1 MRAVFK
7 REFRS
12 YFSTPV
18 GFIVLAAFYF
28 FLGLYFSL
36 IYSYGSPDVA
46 TVIVAMSTV
55 VVFAM
60 PILTMRL
67 MSEDR
72 RQKVDQALL
81 TAPVSL
87 TSIVMGKFFAA
98 LAVFAIGFAPTLIFE
113 IIVASYVSVNI
124 MSYIYAL
131 FGMLLLGSA
140 LIAIGMFISSLT
152 ESAVISAILT
162 LVINILVLYMSS
174 FASMVSVPWIA
185 TVLEKAAFITAFEN
199 FGQSIFSVSDVV
211 YFVSISAAFLFLC
224 VRSLDKRRWA

>member
-1 MRAVFK
+1 MSAVFK
-7 REFRS
+7 REFRA
-12 YFSTPV
+12 YFTTPI
-18 GFIVLAAFYF
+18 GFIVIAAFYF
-28 FLGLYFSL
+28 FLGLYFSM
-36 IYSYGSPDVA
+36 IYSYGSPDIA

-55 VVFAM
+55 IVFTM
-60 PILTMRL
+60 PVLTMRL

-87 TSIVMGKFFAA
+87 TSIVLGKFFAA
-98 LAVFAIGFAPTLIFE
+98 LAVFAIGFAPTVIFE
-113 IIVASYVSVNI
+113 IIVASYVSVNV

-140 LIAIGMFISSLT
+140 LISIGMFISSLT
-152 ESAVISAILT
+152 ESPVISAILT
-162 LVINILVLYMSS
+162 LVINILVLYMSN
-174 FASMVSVPWIA
+174 FASMIKVSWIA
-185 TVLEKAAFITAFEN
+185 TVVEKAAFISGFEN
-199 FGQSIFSVSDVV
+199 FGENILSVADIL